1 MTTNRL
7 NELRR
12 FHCGLPTA
20 DAPELP
26 EGLLPVLL
34 HPYRGTANGDG
45 AAAKVL
51 RSDYP
56 VFLPP
61 ADGDALPL
69 PFGELLERALP
80 AAGGERL
87 LADNRARLERAVRRE
102 MADAAAPVA
111 AREVLSA
118 AGAAVRRE
126 LDLPA
131 EDDRR
136 LAAALDAVA
145 GAVPAGELLPWGAA
159 VPLHLLL
166 HAVRNRLRPAR
177 EAFLEEARQLA
188 AGLTAVLDAGTG
200 RKDDLGSLGSRF
212 IDPSR
217 LAGLTTANRGRAGLS
232 DERRARLA
240 AARETLDRF
249 IANGATPPVTVVGAE
264 CDAPEGCTAVA
275 SDAPFAAAAG
285 RFDAAAEELA
295 AVLRALRTARL
306 ELAGDYDPARHGPVL
321 ERLDWRGF
329 SRREAALLAPVVAVA
344 DADHAA
350 GDGLAALSRLLLS
363 GRPVQALVRL
373 TPAASPG
380 ESERLA
386 GGFRFEP
393 ASLGVGHREAFVQQS
408 SLARPVHL
416 AAGLARALD
425 SGRAALHVVDAVPAT
440 GDGAAATLDPWLRA
454 GAALEARAHPLF
466 VYDPEAGEGW
476 ARRLDFSRNP
486 EPQRDWPCSVVRPGD
501 VEVKGISL
509 VVPFTFADYALL
521 EPALA
526 GHFRLVD
533 PELEDDDLVPLV
545 DWLDAPDD
553 DAVHRLPWI
562 FAAGT
567 DGALH
572 RLLLDRPLAHACRD
586 RLDYWHT
593 LQEMAGVRSE
603 YAARAADEA
612 RRAAAEDHD
621 EELERLR
628 REHAEELERVRRDAA
643 EEVANRLT
651 AALLE
656 VDVSGLPPVS
666 GTTPGLALGG
676 DVDQVARTLL
686 AAVEADGAGPEAAS
700 AEVEA
705 MTARL
710 LGMLDLENDATNPAA
725 TLQETTS

>member
-20 DAPELP
+20 DAAELP

-34 HPYRGTANGDG
+34 HPYRGTAGGDG

-136 LAAALDAVA
+136 LAAALDAVT

-166 HAVRNRLRPAR
+166 HAARGRLRAAR
-177 EAFLEEARQLA
+177 EAFLEEARHLA

-240 AARETLDRF
+240 AARTTLDRF
-249 IANGATPPVTVVGAE
+249 IANGATPPVMVVGAE
-264 CDAPEGCTAVA
+264 CDPPEGCTAVA
-275 SDAPFAAAAG
+275 SDAPFADAAD

-329 SRREAALLAPVVAVA
+329 SRREAALLAPVVTVA

-363 GRPVQALVRL
+363 GRPVQALVRV

-380 ESERLA
+380 ANQPLA

-393 ASLGVGHREAFVQQS
+393 ASLGVGHREAFVQQT

-425 SGRAALHVVDAVPAT
+425 SGRTALHVVDAVPPAV
-440 GDGAAATLDPWLRA
+440 DGAAAGLDPWLRA

-486 EPQRDWPCSVVRPGD
+486 EPQRDWPMGD
-501 VEVKGISL
+501 VEVKGTSL

-521 EPALA
+521 EPDLGA
-526 GHFRLVD
+526 HFRVVD

-545 DWLDAPDD
+545 DWLDAADD

-562 FAAGT
+562 FAAGA
-567 DGALH
+567 DGTLH
-572 RLLLDRPLAHACRD
+572 RLLLDRPLARACRD
-586 RLDYWHT
+586 RLDHWHT

-603 YAARAADEA
+603 YASRAADEA
-612 RRAAAEDHD
+612 RRAAAETHD

-628 REHAEELERVRRDAA
+628 REHAEELERVRRDAT

-666 GTTPGLALGG
+666 GTAPGLALGG
-676 DVDQVARTLL
+676 DVDQVERTLL

-710 LGMLDLENDATNPAA
+710 LGMLDLDNDATNPAA
-725 TLQETTS
+725 TLQERTS